1 MTNLHVVYIKITGR
15 QKVPEHLN
23 VFGEHLTMKY
33 KLRSRDLQK
42 TTTFRKLLIK
52 QVIEFV

>member
-1 MTNLHVVYIKITGR
+1 MTNLYIVYIQFIGR
-15 QKVPEHLN
+15 PKVPEHLN

-33 KLRSRDLQK
+33 KFRNRDLQK